1 MTRKELQNLFP
12 PVPGHF
18 LDRIDQTMEEI
29 EAMNKKSVK
38 RIRRV
43 SRPVLIAAVLI
54 VALAGTALAMA
65 IHSRLLKDTLKD
77 LSVEELAE
85 QVVDM
90 TSVNAQDGFSL
101 SLDEYIRNGDNLFL
115 SCTLKVP
122 EDGKTYLAG
131 IMQPLIDGKIA
142 DYHTIWYFDAQGAMI
157 VFPLG
162 GAFPANRSLLLPLN
176 VKSADDDLSLDL
188 KAVFL
193 STDRPIVSESVDVE
207 SRQPET
213 LYADG
218 DPEQCIDLMEYPE
231 ISALAPR
238 KSGVFYTGESKEWL
252 NNGIDPEAVGDTS
265 LADYV
270 TTREL
275 VIPELKERVEREL
288 VYNDVKEHS
297 FTWRDMS
304 ITVEGIRMT
313 HFDLDLRLRLERD
326 GGFPRLDA
334 DQEQEWPDRVV
345 GIPGYDFMFL
355 GLAYPDGSPVNSY
368 EDLSGTVVCGME
380 EGDDGSLIYTFKGNG
395 IFPLST
401 FDRLLIVPEYWSPA
415 EEEYGYDTRLDAG
428 DIVATLEL
436 TTDHGPESRE
446 AKLIAIRDWK
456 PGDAPQTVYATDR
469 GTYYHFTP
477 DCSGMMGSKAVS
489 IEDAIAAGKPACPI
503 CIGGHDSSVN
513 EETYN
518 SEFSGPW
525 SSDN

>member
-43 SRPVLIAAVLI
+43 SHPVLIAAVLI

-65 IHSRLLKDTLKD
+65 IHSCLLKDTLKD

-142 DYHTIWYFDAQGAMI
+142 SYHIIRYFDNQSSMI
-157 VFPLG
+157 VYPLG
-162 GAFPANRSLLLPLN
+162 GAFPASRSLLLPLN
-176 VKSADDDLSLDL
+176 AESADDSISLDL

-193 STDRPIVSESVDVE
+193 STDRPIVSQRVDVE
-207 SRQPET
+207 NRQPET
-213 LYADG
+213 LYAGGDS
-218 DPEQCIDLMEYPE
+218 DPEIDLMEYSE
-231 ISALAPR
+231 ISELAEH
-238 KSGVFYTGESKEWL
+238 KEGVFYAEEWL
-252 NNGIDPEAVGDTS
+252 TNGIAPEAVGRTS
-265 LADYV
+265 LVDYV

-275 VIPELKERVEREL
+275 VIPELKEQVEGEL

-304 ITVEGIRMT
+304 ITVEEIRMT
-313 HFDLDLRLRLERD
+313 HFDLELKLRLERD
-326 GGFPRLDA
+326 GGFARQDVDL
-334 DQEQEWPDRVV
+334 EQEWSDRVV

-368 EDLSGTVVCGME
+368 EDLSGTVNCGMDE
-380 EGDDGSLIYTFKGNG
+380 QDDGSLTYTFEGEG

-415 EEEYGYDTRLDAG
+415 EEEYCYDTRLDAG
-428 DIVATLEL
+428 DIIATLEF
-436 TTDHGPESRE
+436 TTDDSRVSRE
-446 AKLIAIRDWK
+446 AEQKAIRDCK
-456 PGDAPQTVYATDR
+456 PGDAAQTVYASDQGR
-469 GTYYHFTP
+469 YYHCKA
-477 DCSGMMGSKAVS
+477 DCGGMRNSKAIS
-489 IEDAIAAGKPACPI
+489 IEEALAAGKPACPI
-503 CIGGHDSSVN
+503 CIGGHDSRVN